1 MLIRTKKKRSNEED
15 VKNEADHEE
24 KKSPVKNRRILELQN
39 QVVELT
45 KKLEDN
51 RKDSDKNE
59 EYAELLNNLYH
70 KGIID
75 DKGNFLE

>member
-15 VKNEADHEE
+15 VKNEADQEEE
-24 KKSPVKNRRILELQN
+24 KFPVKNRRILELQN